1 MLTLNSGDVHIWTA
15 RLPLGN
21 TSEFYLDVSSAER
34 DHADRFH
41 FSKDRVAYLFA
52 HAVLRNVLSQY
63 LRCPPGDLEFDVN
76 AFGKPFLGKTAGAGK
91 LEFNL
96 SHAGSLIVIGLSANR
111 SIGVD
116 VEELHIVSD
125 FSLIAESYFTP
136 EECRFVF
143 QQASS
148 DQEWAFFR
156 CWTRKEA
163 YIKAIGQGLSIPLNS
178 FDTLIPYGQAGRL
191 LVGAADIP
199 GDGKWWLEDLDLP
212 KPYIGAVAVQNRTDR
227 MMYFEWCRD
236 EER

>member
-1 MLTLNSGDVHIWTA
+1 MLSLNSGDVHIWTA

-21 TSEFYLDVSSAER
+21 TSKFYLDLSSVER
-34 DHADRFH
+34 DRADRFH
-41 FSKDRVAYLFA
+41 FSKDRAVYLFA
-52 HAVLRNVLSQY
+52 HAVLRDVLSRY
-63 LRCPPGDLEFDVN
+63 LHCLPGDLEFEVS
-76 AFGKPFLGKTAGAGK
+76 AFGKPFLSKAAGARK

-116 VEELHIVSD
+116 VEEIQMVSEI
-125 FSLIAESYFTP
+125 SLIAQSYFSP
-136 EECRFVF
+136 EECTFVF

-163 YIKAIGQGLSIPLNS
+163 YIKAIGKGLSIPLNS
-178 FDTLIPYGQAGRL
+178 FDTLIPNGQAGKL
-191 LVGAADIP
+191 LVGGPDIP
-199 GDGKWWLEDLDLP
+199 GGGDWWLEDLELP
-212 KPYIGAVAVQNRTDR
+212 KPYIGAVAVQNGTDR
-227 MMYFEWCRD
+227 MIYFEWCRD